1 MATGQST
8 ARQEAALHPCPAT
21 SPQAADALSCRRPP
35 PAACRSRRCLRL
47 QATGQRAS
55 IGGACGRRGRT
66 SPQAATPRRASRCRH
81 PPPLPGGL
89 PAPASRRA
97 CSGAWT
103 SARSRAASGCL
114 SRWRVRAITTRTSRA
129 AAVRSQAGGAG
140 RTDIIS
146 KCGRPQSPGTGAT
159 RSSWAAT
166 IRPFRTGRT
175 GRRDIRRSSLLCA
188 GPAHRPQPRARRGGR
203 TQKI

>member
-146 KCGRPQSPGTGAT
+146 KCGRPQSPGAAAGEVCRHKT
-159 RSSWAAT
+159 RACDRDCVWLPSSCRHGSHT
-166 IRPFRTGRT
+166 E
-175 GRRDIRRSSLLCA
+175 LLGSYDSA
-188 GPAHRPQPRARRGGR
+188 VSDGEDG
-203 TQKI
+203 